1 MKDVIPYPGRIP
13 IEVTLSADLIN
24 RYIVDSPPEVTAQI
38 AASRLEEINVLLRTS
53 RITGLAFDPES
64 AINILL
70 DMAREIRWFD
80 GALLYLVH
88 PDQQGILAAFS
99 RGFED
104 VPLPEDALSTGNHF
118 LRWTMEH
125 EASFLVPSRD
135 GDEATAGTLK
145 QYGSRSFLSVPC
157 FTGSRLAGALQLF
170 SRQAGFFH
178 PDDVRL
184 FLILSQQAEK
194 AITALLRSHHAVDEA
209 DVRSWKQVEHDYLT
223 RELKR
228 EHGRSRRSG
237 APVSMLLSSLMPP
250 DGSDLSFSTM
260 EIENLM
266 RQLNQQLTGRLRPG
280 DLVARYDT
288 GEIVVL
294 LPETSGTHAR
304 RVARRL
310 RRTIRYELGV
320 GDPPVRPLLTSVSMP
335 LQANGHQPDLSV
347 VERLRP
353 PLLEQQRRL
362 WSRHSGVL
370 PPRPAEPASR
380 LHQEQQHLFRP
391 DLEKMELA
399 SNASFKIDRLLDLLL
414 LVGMESLGAE
424 RGSLVIQT
432 RQGQRRNLLK
442 LQSAR
447 GMNMTEDPSEVVL
460 DPDEGLLGHI
470 LEEKLPL
477 FTEDV
482 RRDFPRLTGQAN
494 RNYTNRSCLCVP
506 VVNRGQVL
514 GVFSY
519 TNRKHGLDPFG
530 QPDLD
535 RVKPLIDSAAAIIS
549 EGLRFDSLQQDFI
562 SLASLSLV
570 RMAEV
575 QLPWRD
581 GHAQRVSTYSL
592 EIGRHL
598 GLPDKELTALEQ
610 SAMLHDIGMIGI
622 HPQILAQEHRFNRF
636 DLEIIKSH
644 TSLGWKLL
652 QALPFGRT
660 ERDVVLH
667 HHEKI
672 DGSGYPDGLKG
683 THIPVTARIVAAADI
698 FDALTSHRPHRPA
711 MTPAEALQEI
721 SAMAGTHLDP
731 EITAVMPDI
740 IRHHV

>member
-1 MKDVIPYPGRIP
+1 MNEVIPYLGRLP
-13 IEVTLSADLIN
+13 IEVTLSADSIK

-38 AASRLEEINVLLRTS
+38 AAGRLEEINVLLRTS
-53 RITGLAFDPES
+53 RITGLAVDPES

-80 GALLYLVH
+80 GALLYLVD
-88 PDQQGILAAFS
+88 PDRKGILAAFS

-104 VPLPEDALSTGNHF
+104 LPLPEDALSAGNHF
-118 LRWTMEH
+118 LQWTLDH

-135 GDEATAGTLK
+135 GDEATSGTLK

-157 FTGSRLAGALQLF
+157 FTDTRLAGALQLF
-170 SRQAGFFH
+170 SRQADFFH

-194 AITALLRSHHAVDEA
+194 AVTALLRDHEAVDDA
-209 DVRSWKQVEHDYLT
+209 DVRPWKRIEHDYLT

-228 EHGRSRRSG
+228 EHGRARRSG
-237 APVSMLLSSLMPP
+237 SPVSLLLASLMPP
-250 DGSDLSFSTM
+250 DDAVLSYTSM
-260 EIENLM
+260 DIENLM
-266 RQLNQQLTGRLRPG
+266 RQFNQQLTGRLRPG

-288 GEIVVL
+288 GEMVVL

-310 RRTIRYELGV
+310 RRTIRHELGI

-335 LQANGHQPDLSV
+335 LPANGQQPDLSV
-347 VERLRP
+347 VEHLRP

-362 WSRHSGVL
+362 WSIHSGSL
-370 PPRPAEPASR
+370 PPRPAEPPSR
-380 LHQEQQHLFRP
+380 LHREQRHLFRP

-399 SNASFKIDRLLDLLL
+399 ANASFKVDRLLDLLL

-424 RGSLVIQT
+424 RGSLVLQT
-432 RQGQRRNLLK
+432 RQGPRRNLLK
-442 LQSAR
+442 LQASR
-447 GMNMTEDPSEVVL
+447 GMQMTEDPSEVDL
-460 DPDEGLLGHI
+460 DPNEGLLGHI

-482 RRDFPRLTGQAN
+482 RRDFPRLTGQGN

-514 GVFSY
+514 GVFNY

-530 QPDLD
+530 KADLD

-598 GLPDKELTALEQ
+598 GLPERELTALEQ

-622 HPQILAQEHRFNRF
+622 HPQVLAQEHRFNRF

-667 HHEKI
+667 HHEKL

-721 SAMAGTHLDP
+721 STMAGSHLDP
-731 EITAVMPDI
+731 EITAVMPQI
-740 IRHHV
+740 IRHQI

>member
-1 MKDVIPYPGRIP
+1 
-13 IEVTLSADLIN
+13 LSSESVL

-38 AASRLEEINVLLRTS
+38 AAGRLDEINVLLRAS
-53 RITGLAFDPES
+53 RIPGLDSDPES
-64 AINILL
+64 AINTLL
-70 DMAREIRWFD
+70 DMARDIRYFD
-80 GALLYLVH
+80 GALLYVVH
-88 PDQQGILAAFS
+88 PGQQKILSVFS
-99 RGFED
+99 KGFED
-104 VPLPEDALSTGNHF
+104 LPLPEDALSAGNHF
-118 LRWTMEH
+118 LQWTLDH

-135 GDEATAGTLK
+135 GTEATADTLK

-157 FTGSRLAGALQLF
+157 FSGHTLVGALQLF

-184 FLILSQQAEK
+184 YLILSQQGEK
-194 AITALLRSHHAVDEA
+194 AVSALLCSHDDVDETA
-209 DVRSWKQVEHDYLT
+209 VRSWRKVEHDYLC
-223 RELKR
+223 RELRR
-228 EHGRSRRSG
+228 EHGRARRSG
-237 APVSMLLSSLMPP
+237 SPVSMLLTSLMPP
-250 DGSDLSFSTM
+250 VETDLAFSHL
-260 EIENLM
+260 ELENLM
-266 RQLNQQLTGRLRPG
+266 RQFSQQLTDRLRPG

-288 GEIVVL
+288 GEMVVL
-294 LPETSGTHAR
+294 LPETSGTHAS

-320 GDPPVRPLLTSVSMP
+320 GDPPIRPLLTSVSMP
-335 LQANGHQPDLSV
+335 LPSNGSQPDLSV
-347 VERLRP
+347 VEHLRS

-362 WSRHSGVL
+362 WSSHSAIM
-370 PPRPAEPASR
+370 PPRSPEPVSA
-380 LHQEQQHLFRP
+380 LHNEQRHLFRP

-399 SNASFKIDRLLDLLL
+399 SNASFDVNRLLDLLL

-424 RGSLVIQT
+424 RGSLVLQT
-432 RQGQRRNLLK
+432 RQGPRRNLLK

-447 GMNMTEDPSEVVL
+447 GLQMKEDPGEVVL
-460 DPDEGLLGHI
+460 NPSEGLLGHI

-477 FTEDV
+477 FTADV
-482 RRDFPRLTGQAN
+482 RRDFPRLTGRPD

-519 TNRKHGLDPFG
+519 SNRKHGMDPFDKI
-530 QPDLD
+530 DLE

-549 EGLRFDSLQQDFI
+549 EGQRFDSLQQDFI

-598 GLPDKELTALEQ
+598 GFPEKDLTALEQ

-622 HPQILAQEHRFNRF
+622 HPQVLAQEHRFNRH

-644 TSLGWKLL
+644 TALGWKLL
-652 QALPFGRT
+652 KALPFGRT

-667 HHEKI
+667 HHEKV

-683 THIPVTARIVAAADI
+683 THIPITARIVAAADI
-698 FDALTSHRPHRPA
+698 FDALTSQRPHRPA

-731 EITAVMPDI
+731 RITAVMPEI